1 MVWGIRAVFRPTG
14 RLVISL
20 CSLWIY
26 EQQISSC
33 LMDDGRQPN
42 VALHDACLIIL
53 YRLTWSTY
61 IDSLSF
67 PHDIHSWLCTRR
79 PLRTTSPSG
88 HDSGGF
94 FRRALDVGRCC
105 GGSRAEA
112 NVLLAKSDIQSYGQL
127 WHRAKG
133 IDLPIDWNNKQ
144 SSMMYCNVY
153 VLAFHITICFSFLK
167 SRLAKASFRWFIV
180 LPAVKIDPSL
190 LWKRYKSSKWLTLN
204 LDWTAWKKYSCYR
217 YDNMSSP
224 LSLASI

>member
-88 HDSGGF
+88 HDGGGF

-144 SSMMYCNVY
+144 SSMMYCIVY
-153 VLAFHITICFSFLK
+153 VCLSISHYNICPFFEKQIGKGQFSVVHRATCRENRSIVALKKVQIFEMVDAK
-167 SRLAKASFRWFIV
+167 SRLDCMKEIQ
-180 LPAVKIDPSL
+180 L
-190 LWKRYKSSKWLTLN
+190 LQVR
-204 LDWTAWKKYSCYR
+204 
-217 YDNMSSP
+217 
-224 LSLASI
+224 